1 MEPTALLALS
11 AFCQRVL
18 NSGDDDVK
26 EGLKLAKFLD
36 LSALLAPLHCE
47 ADAMYAFVAE
57 MLEEVIRALTPVAA
71 DETGFR
77 VLCEE
82 AQVAFIRTPAIKRW
96 VKAGGP
102 CRRRQEISEGDLIIG
117 RLPKGR
123 ILSLSHCWDATCNCD
138 PTGEK
143 MRDLADELEALD
155 AHEDEENGIFI
166 DYCSLLQMAPR
177 NAPLHLIGGAP
188 LPERTA
194 EETKR
199 FSFALSEMSRMYAY
213 GRCEVVVLKDSR
225 PPNVFPDGSGEV
237 LFREGATVELEG
249 NTVWLLDAAGSRT
262 TVKWVGGAKNGSGQK
277 VVLGK
282 VEGKVGEK
290 LVAVEGAELG
300 DASLTDFFLN
310 CCGWGLARADKYE
323 DRGWCVCEYTIS
335 KFNGRIANP
344 NHIGVR
350 EVDDIRQWPTTV
362 DAYEKMMDKKAARPV
377 GFTFDSDR
385 ETVRFIFYRICFGML
400 HSFMPDEWH
409 KVGAAGAL
417 PSAEKIAEAEALRVG
432 KGDPRR
438 EYFLYVAATYPPVA
452 AGDVRG
458 AQAELLHGLSAT
470 ALACREAWL
479 QRKRYPVC
487 VGDGAAEQVASDLK
501 NGRIHCLVWAA
512 GGVGW
517 EKPQPQGPAPLTK
530 QTLLQAYGAA
540 AVPPPVV
547 VVVMPH
553 GARRT
558 AEQLHAA
565 GVRIVM
571 WVGESLFDEDR
582 ANTVLFGLVVPVL
595 SMLQQPGWWKASGAD
610 LSEMVRATG
619 RNAFGSNTWANGGV
633 VVPPQ
638 GLPVLPKWSPAEAQ
652 ELWVHNLA
660 TSLPKRSA
668 RRSVLSGPLWRGAA
682 HQSGAELHEAL
693 KLVAL
698 EGGKAACDLLERCTA
713 KELCR
718 WVGAALPDSQGRG
731 ERLVAALYAD
741 EEDGG
746 GKVAAQP
753 ALQVRVKISD
763 VGFLHEL
770 RDAVLTGTLEQT
782 LSRGQLQGKS
792 YQLSVDRSQFATA
805 YEASVL
811 SMDKLTPHQLLKLQE
826 CMKSGKDHYVHLQAP
841 AGAGKTFV
849 ALNRLLELLHLEREA
864 RVLFVAR
871 NAALCYFV
879 VRWVC
884 RRVRNTLQRLAMLR
898 RVHLL
903 FEPFSAGPQAVQL
916 EQGRIQMQSKPQEK
930 GAPPYSMVVVDES
943 HHIYKDKG
951 LRDNV
956 EQFVPQGCR
965 RMLLSDISQ
974 SSGRDIVY
982 PKGVQHVVQVPA
994 PNPPPT
1000 ARPHASDFIVSLE
1013 NH

>member
-1 MEPTALLALS
+1 
-11 AFCQRVL
+11 
-18 NSGDDDVK
+18 
-26 EGLKLAKFLD
+26 
-36 LSALLAPLHCE
+36 
-47 ADAMYAFVAE
+47 
-57 MLEEVIRALTPVAA
+57 
-71 DETGFR
+71 
-77 VLCEE
+77 
-82 AQVAFIRTPAIKRW
+82 
-96 VKAGGP
+96 
-102 CRRRQEISEGDLIIG
+102 
-117 RLPKGR
+117 
-123 ILSLSHCWDATCNCD
+123 
-138 PTGEK
+138 
-143 MRDLADELEALD
+143 MRDLANELVALD
-155 AHEDEENGIFI
+155 AHEEEENGIFI
-166 DYCSLLQMAPR
+166 DYCSLPQMAPR

-237 LFREGATVELEG
+237 LFKEGATVELEG

-323 DRGWCVCEYTIS
+323 DRGWCVSEYSIAR
-335 KFNGRIANP
+335 FNGLIANSRI
-344 NHIGVR
+344 NIGVR

-362 DAYEKMMDKKAARPV
+362 EAYEEMMDKRAARPV

-385 ETVRFIFYRICFGML
+385 ETVRFIFYRVCFGML

-417 PSAEKIAEAEALRVG
+417 PSAEKIAEAEAALRVG
-432 KGDPRR
+432 KGDARR
-438 EYFLYVAATYPPVA
+438 EYFLYVAATYPAVA

-470 ALACREAWL
+470 ALACRETWL
-479 QRKRYPVC
+479 HRKRYPVC
-487 VGDGAAEQVASDLK
+487 VGDGAAKQVASDLK
-501 NGRIHCLVWAA
+501 KGRIHCLVWAA

-530 QTLLQAYGAA
+530 QTLLQAYRAA

-553 GARRT
+553 GARRV

-565 GVRIVM
+565 GMRIVM

-582 ANTVLFGLVVPVL
+582 ASTLLFGLVVPVL
-595 SMLQQPGWWKASGAD
+595 SMLQQLAGLEEKASSAD

-619 RNAFGSNTWANGGV
+619 RDAFGSDTWANGGV

-638 GLPVLPKWSPAEAQ
+638 GLPELPNWSPAEAQ

-668 RRSVLSGPLWRGAA
+668 RRSVLFAPLWRGAA

-713 KELCR
+713 EELCR
-718 WVGAALPDSQGRG
+718 WVGAALPDSKGRG

-753 ALQVRVKISD
+753 ALQVRVNISD

-849 ALNRLLELLHLEREA
+849 ALNRLLELLHSEREA

-898 RVHLL
+898 RLDVL
-903 FEPFSAGPQAVQL
+903 FEPLSVGPQAAQL
-916 EQGRIQMQSKPQEK
+916 KKGRIQLVPCIAHEVQ
-930 GAPPYSMVVVDES
+930 YSLVVVDEA
-943 HHIYKDKG
+943 HHIYKDRG
-951 LRDNV
+951 MRDAV
-956 EQFVPQGCR
+956 EKHVPASCR

-974 SSGRDIVY
+974 SSGSGRDIDY
-982 PKGVQHVVQVPA
+982 PKGLQHVVQVPA

-1013 NH
+1013 NHCAPTLSLCPAADRGGALEPAHRRRRRGLPAWREQGAGDLAAQRDGSPSQVVLVRPRGGPDRGLR